1 MIKPVNYC
9 EIQLLLLNWF
19 DENKRDLPWRNTSNP
34 YLIWLSEIIL
44 QQTRVAQGLDY
55 YLRISERFPDV
66 NSLAFANEDELMK
79 LWQGLGYYSRA
90 RNMHSCAKQIVE
102 IFDSVFPTEYEQIIS
117 LKGIGTY
124 TAAAISSIAFN
135 KPYAVV
141 DGNVIRVL
149 SRLFAVDEDVFNGKG
164 KKIIENLANE
174 LLDKINPGQFNQ
186 AMMEYGALYCVPQN
200 PDCENCVLRK
210 FCRAKALNKVDLIP
224 VKKKNIEK
232 RIRYFQYTIPVF
244 EWNNK
249 FFTLMKRRENKDV
262 WKNLFEFPLVEEAD
276 KNNFDFHQDLLPF
289 FDKLLHLDS
298 VNFVHIL
305 SHQRIEAVFNV
316 YRCNLKNTER
326 IPESYQIISMEDVDK
341 LAVSRLVEKGFQSI
355 RKMDFFN

>member
-1 MIKPVNYC
+1 MIKYVNYSK
-9 EIQLLLLNWF
+9 IQLLLLNWF
-19 DENKRDLPWRNTSNP
+19 EENKRDLPWRNTSNP

-66 NSLAFANEDELMK
+66 DSLANAKEDELLK

-102 IFDSVFPTEYEQIIS
+102 KFDSVFPTEYEQIIS

-124 TAAAISSIAFN
+124 TAAAISSIAYN
-135 KPYAVV
+135 KPFAVV

-210 FCRAKALNKVDLIP
+210 FCRAKALNKVDLLP

-244 EWNNK
+244 DFEGRK
-249 FFTLMKRRENKDV
+249 STLLVRRTQEDV
-262 WKNLFEFPLVEEAD
+262 WKNLFQFPLFENVTAENTSA
-276 KNNFDFHQDLLPF
+276 FDFHPDLKPF
-289 FDKLLHLDS
+289 FQDFSIKSSRHYT
-298 VNFVHIL
+298 HIL
-305 SHQRIEAVFNV
+305 SHQKIEADFTIFECFITDFSSFSEPYIIVPLNE
-316 YRCNLKNTER
+316 LKMFAM
-326 IPESYQIISMEDVDK
+326 P
-341 LAVSRLVEKGFQSI
+341 RLVDRFLVELNF
-355 RKMDFFN
+355 